1 MFLTCPM
8 GKWCFLRNSNDRGN
22 VKSIL
27 LVNSF
32 FVLVEMMAGVV
43 NASFSLPEGQAV
55 KMIFSAPCSLC
66 WEFAFI
72 PKSGMKSLFIR
83 IDSSSHTADSSA
95 KVITSF
101 MSLFLPV
108 YLFFCHGYF
117 FFQIDCLEPSFT
129 DSVSVSVSVS
139 VSISFSISVSVSVS
153 EFRIP
158 CFSAAVII
166 AIV

>member
-1 MFLTCPM
+1 MFLTCPV

-32 FVLVEMMAGVV
+32 FGLVEMMAGLV

-108 YLFFCHGYF
+108 YLFCCHGYF
-117 FFQIDCLEPSFT
+117 FFSNRLLGTFFHRFCFRFRFCFGFHFLFH
-129 DSVSVSVSVS
+129 
-139 VSISFSISVSVSVS
+139 FRFR
-153 EFRIP
+153 FRIP
-158 CFSAAVII
+158 DSMF
-166 AIV
+166 